1 MGTTMRQLSS
11 LCAKLEIFDQA
22 GSKRVKSLMK
32 DLQDKGAAVSDPDT
46 QVTSFMIDEMYGTKD
61 GVKVARGTLEESC
74 SKKPATA
81 EVMTARETSLNDFE
95 LMGGMRV
102 AEVCGGGDG
111 HGLLANKVCIQV
123 VIDKEVLRGEGRNH

>member
-46 QVTSFMIDEMYGTKD
+46 QVTSLMIDEMYGTKD
-61 GVKVARGTLEESC
+61 GVKVANVNAKL
-74 SKKPATA
+74 
-81 EVMTARETSLNDFE
+81 
-95 LMGGMRV
+95 
-102 AEVCGGGDG
+102 
-111 HGLLANKVCIQV
+111 
-123 VIDKEVLRGEGRNH
+123 